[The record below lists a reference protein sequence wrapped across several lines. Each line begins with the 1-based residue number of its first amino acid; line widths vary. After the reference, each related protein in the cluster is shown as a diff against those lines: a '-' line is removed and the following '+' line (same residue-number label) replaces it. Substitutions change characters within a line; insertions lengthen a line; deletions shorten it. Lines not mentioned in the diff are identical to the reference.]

1 MSDVSSQYQ
10 KLDQRTHI
18 ETRPSMYVGSI
29 ANEEC
34 EKWVLTDSG
43 AHFEKVS
50 LTYNAGLLKLFDEI
64 LMNSVDEAVKGN
76 VTQIDVEY
84 SPIDGEITVS
94 DNGGIPVVKHKDHDQ
109 YIPEMIFGEF
119 MAGSNFGDERQGAGM
134 NGFGAKLVVVF
145 SKRFQVLTS
154 DGKKSFSQVFTDNMR
169 HRTTPAIRDNNQKG
183 TVISYVPDYKKFD
196 VTMDINSPDYKMME
210 KRVYD
215 VAACNPHIKI
225 TFCDK
230 EIKFKSFEQYVKM
243 YNQDTVSEVTDNFS
257 VTITPSQ
264 NDSFEAVSFV
274 NNIDTYNGGTHIDYV
289 TSQIIA
295 EIRADIKRRYKID
308 VKPNN
313 IKQQLNVFVSCNI
326 NSPMFTSQTKEFLS
340 SPVKDY
346 GTSYTPSKAF
356 IKKVLASKVV
366 EQVVAWAEGERRR
379 QDEAELKKLDKAS
392 KESTALKRIIKFD
405 DAGSRNRDE
414 CSLILTEG
422 DSARK
427 SLISARDPVLHGLY
441 PLKGKPLN
449 VKNVSASKLASNA
462 EFGELIRIMGVSASK
477 RNNISDLRY
486 GKILIAADY
495 DLDGCLTG
503 DTLIPLVDGRVLP
516 ISELEKEEEFYVWS
530 CTESGE
536 VVAGRGHSSRVTKQ
550 VKKLLHITLD
560 NGEVVRA
567 THNHPFMLRDGN
579 FVRADKLSIG
589 ASLMP
594 FKTHDGSECGFMAN
608 YTRVFDPKTN
618 RYKFAHHIV
627 ADGVFGERTKGVH
640 VHHKD
645 HNQKNNA
652 PCNLELMNASDHLS
666 YHAKTSSLVVNWN
679 GSQEQKDMLSSK
691 RLEGVYDNA
700 HWGYTWN
707 GSEKHR
713 QWLATPEVKC
723 AMKERGKTSAL
734 VTKWNGST
742 ENSNTATQRNHDM
755 WNSDKIYKDGKTY
768 SEYMRY
774 MSKIRGEDPLFV
786 EEISKSATKQWKDEN
801 IRYAMQISRVATVI
815 INALESYGCVNEEN
829 YNSLKP
835 KTGVPKY
842 ENAVKKYGGTE
853 SSLLMNVKMF
863 VDTRP
868 DKVSETPK
876 AKAFFAQYNHT
887 VIDIKEVECDTEIDV
902 WDITVDKY
910 HNFALNSGCFVHNSH
925 ICGLLINMFHQFWPE
940 LIKRGLVYRLKTP
953 LIIASVGKN
962 KHEFFDKTS
971 YFEWAETA
979 PKHSY
984 KYFKG
989 LSSFTSKEM
998 EKYIGDE
1005 KNCWI
1010 PIEYDDD
1017 IDECISLSFDKSR
1030 ANDRKL
1036 WLETGVDDDVSI

>member
-1 MSDVSSQYQ
+1 MMSDVSSQYQ

-43 AHFEKVS
+43 AYFEKVS

-76 VTQIDVEY
+76 VTQIDIEY

-169 HRTTPAIRDNNQKG
+169 HRTTPSIRENNQKG

-313 IKQQLNVFVSCNI
+313 IKQQLNVFVTCNI

-356 IKKVLASKVV
+356 IKKVLSSKVV

-567 THNHPFMLRDGN
+567 THNHPFMMQTGV
-579 FVRADKLSIG
+579 FVRADRLS
-589 ASLMP
+589 
-594 FKTHDGSECGFMAN
+594 DGLALKPYGD
-608 YTRVFDPKTN
+608 TWR
-618 RYKFAHHIV
+618 HV
-627 ADGVFGERTKGVH
+627 ADV
-640 VHHKD
+640 
-645 HNQKNNA
+645 
-652 PCNLELMNASDHLS
+652 L
-666 YHAKTSSLVVNWN
+666 
-679 GSQEQKDMLSSK
+679 
-691 RLEGVYDNA
+691 
-700 HWGYTWN
+700 
-707 GSEKHR
+707 
-713 QWLATPEVKC
+713 
-723 AMKERGKTSAL
+723 
-734 VTKWNGST
+734 
-742 ENSNTATQRNHDM
+742 
-755 WNSDKIYKDGKTY
+755 
-768 SEYMRY
+768 
-774 MSKIRGEDPLFV
+774 
-786 EEISKSATKQWKDEN
+786 
-801 IRYAMQISRVATVI
+801 
-815 INALESYGCVNEEN
+815 
-829 YNSLKP
+829 
-835 KTGVPKY
+835 
-842 ENAVKKYGGTE
+842 
-853 SSLLMNVKMF
+853 
-863 VDTRP
+863 
-868 DKVSETPK
+868 
-876 AKAFFAQYNHT
+876 
-887 VIDIKEVECDTEIDV
+887 EVECDTEIDV

-910 HNFALNSGCFVHNSH
+910 HNFALDSGCFVHNSH